1 MFMHALLRRGLLA
14 GVLLAALLN
23 AGCGTGKPA
32 VTDTKADEAAIRQL
46 LADVGR
52 HFDAG
57 DYEAMLALYTDD
69 VIVTAPGLPDTIG
82 KAAWLKGIETTL
94 PQGVKMQLRFDT
106 QEIEIGGDLA
116 YERGTFV
123 VAVVDT
129 AGATQP
135 VAGGR
140 HIHIFKRQ
148 ADGSWKGWRLM
159 ENSADPAPPAA
170 PPTQA
175 AP

>member
-1 MFMHALLRRGLLA
+1 MHAIFRRGIA
-14 GVLLAALLN
+14 ATVLAALLL
-23 AGCGTGKPA
+23 AGCGGDKPVA
-32 VTDTKADEAAIRQL
+32 VDKAADEAAIRQL

-69 VIVTAPGLPDTIG
+69 VVVTAPGTPDTIG
-82 KAAWLKGIETTL
+82 KAAWRKGIETTL
-94 PQGVKMQLRFDT
+94 PQGVKMKLRFDT

-123 VAVVDT
+123 VEVLDA
-129 AGATQP
+129 AGAPQP

-140 HIHIFKRQ
+140 HIHMFKRQ

-159 ENSADPAPPAA
+159 ENSADPAPAVAA
-170 PPTQA
+170 TQV